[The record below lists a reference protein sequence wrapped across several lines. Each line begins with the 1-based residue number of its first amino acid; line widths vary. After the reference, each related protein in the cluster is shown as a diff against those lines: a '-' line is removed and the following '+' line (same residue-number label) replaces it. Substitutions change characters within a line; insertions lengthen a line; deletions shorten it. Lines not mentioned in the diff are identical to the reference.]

1 MTWVR
6 LKSEVV
12 NGFMEWVAQS
22 TSHYSGS
29 SMTAL
34 SGEGAGVVIK
44 MDNVMDIDSKAN
56 IEKLEDKKDDQT
68 DLQSNPSS
76 QNTIADESQEYFEA
90 GMNILPGLWRNS

>member
-1 MTWVR
+1 MVLW
-6 LKSEVV
+6 
-12 NGFMEWVAQS
+12 NGS
-22 TSHYSGS
+22 TSYYSGP

-34 SGEGAGVVIK
+34 SGAGVVIK

-90 GMNILPGLWRNS
+90 GMNILPGLWKNS